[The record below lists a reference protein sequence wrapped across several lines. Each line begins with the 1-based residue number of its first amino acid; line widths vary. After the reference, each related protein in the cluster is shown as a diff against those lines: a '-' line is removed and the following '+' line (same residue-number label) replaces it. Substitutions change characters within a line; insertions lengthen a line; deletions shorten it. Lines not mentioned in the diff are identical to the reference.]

1 MRNVIYNFLW
11 RSDPCAHPV
20 YKINEEY
27 TANIDP
33 VIQNIQPNT
42 TTARPT
48 ATTHIQ
54 ITVQP
59 VLVTSASSK
68 VPVEVTSVQTQEP
81 YTHHA
86 LTESS
91 TLASPSH
98 PVPSPLPSTVQAYS
112 QHPPSISSVDAPIK
126 VVSPSAEPYH
136 APSESPKP
144 SSSRAAVAHEKPK
157 PYPKPAHT
165 SPTLGSS
172 GSQWCMTYSPYT
184 ASGDCKTA
192 SAVSSD
198 IAAIASKGF
207 SSIRLYSTDC
217 SGLAHVGSAAS
228 SHGLKIILGIFI
240 SETGISAA
248 EEQIDEIIQW
258 SKEGEGFTGVEMIV
272 VGNEAVFNGYA
283 SASDL
288 AAFITKCKAAFA
300 AAGYTGPI
308 TTTEPINVLQEHGS
322 TLCPV
327 LDAAAAN
334 IHPFFNADVAAA
346 NAGAFVAQELA
357 LLEKI
362 CPGLE
367 AYNLE
372 TGWPSAGQ
380 TNGEACPGEE
390 EQRVAIASIKEH
402 VGGKSA
408 FFSFEND
415 LWKSEGEFAV
425 EQSWGCS
432 QLFGD

>member
-1 MRNVIYNFLW
+1 M
-11 RSDPCAHPV
+11 
-20 YKINEEY
+20 
-27 TANIDP
+27 
-33 VIQNIQPNT
+33 IQNIQPNT
-42 TTARPT
+42 TTTQIT
-48 ATTHIQ
+48 ATTQIR

-59 VLVTSASSK
+59 VPATIASSEVPVDVTSL
-68 VPVEVTSVQTQEP
+68 QTQEL
-81 YTHHA
+81 YTYDH
-86 LTESS
+86 LTKSS
-91 TLASPSH
+91 TLASSPH
-98 PVPSPLPSTVQAYS
+98 PAPTLSSSTTQVYVQHPSP
-112 QHPPSISSVDAPIK
+112 SSVDAPIK
-126 VVSPSAEPYH
+126 VVSLSPEPYH
-136 APSESPKP
+136 PPSQAPKP
-144 SSSRAAVAHEKPK
+144 SSTPLAIAHPKPK
-157 PYPKPAHT
+157 PHPKPAHT

-184 ASGDCKTA
+184 GSGDCKSA

-198 IAAIASKGF
+198 VAAIASKGF

-217 SGLAHVGSAAS
+217 SGLAHVGTAAS
-228 SHGLKIILGIFI
+228 SYGLQIILGIFI

-272 VGNEAVFNGYA
+272 VGNEAIFNGYA

-288 AAFITKCKAAFA
+288 AAFITKSKAAFA
-300 AAGYTGPI
+300 AAGYTGPV

-346 NAGAFVAQELA
+346 NAGVFVAQELA